1 MPLFKTRVAVRN
13 AAAPGY
19 LRKTES
25 LSHFGLDEKRST
37 LVSLVGVFLI
47 DSRMV
52 FPRDFA
58 TFHHEID
65 QGEQLRVGVA
75 GIMNMS
81 RGLND
86 CQQ

>member
-19 LRKTES
+19 LRKTEP
-25 LSHFGLDEKRST
+25 LSHFGFNKKRST
-37 LVSLVGVFLI
+37 FVSLVGVFLI

-52 FPRDFA
+52 LSRDFA
-58 TFHHEID
+58 AFHHEID
-65 QGEQLRVGVA
+65 KGEQLGVGVA

-81 RGLND
+81 RGLNY
-86 CQQ
+86 C